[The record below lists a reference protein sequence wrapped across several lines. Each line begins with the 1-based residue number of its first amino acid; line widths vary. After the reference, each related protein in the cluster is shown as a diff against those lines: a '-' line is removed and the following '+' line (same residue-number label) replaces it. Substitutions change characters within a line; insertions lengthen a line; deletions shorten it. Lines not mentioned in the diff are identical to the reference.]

1 MSQVE
6 NNKKV
11 ISYCQHFYT
20 IINADFYSDDSLS
33 KKLVDIYQD
42 YIFSIDINNKANIEK
57 IKKLDNVMFEYI
69 NNSLF
74 KNQIQKDIKKIKVSK
89 NDNILEVI
97 VNAII
102 NLFDRYNK
110 SKKEE
115 VCVTIWI

>member
-1 MSQVE
+1 MSQFE

-11 ISYCQHFYT
+11 LSYCQHFYT

-42 YIFSIDINNKANIEK
+42 YIFSVDINNRDIKEK
-57 IKKLDNVMFEYI
+57 VRKLDNVMFEYI
-69 NNSLF
+69 SNSIF
-74 KNQIQKDIKKIKVSK
+74 KNQIQNDIKKIKISK

-102 NLFDRYNK
+102 NMFENYNK
-110 SKKEE
+110 YKKDKLL
-115 VCVTIWI
+115 TTRWI